1 MQSSNYEF
9 DGSQNVLIGQL
20 ASRMKFVSIFLI
32 IAGVLTV
39 VFGLLGSGD
48 GIGSM
53 ISGIADFLIGIW
65 TYQASTAFKR
75 IVDTQGQDIE
85 NLMGALGELRKL
97 YTLQYWV
104 LIITLVALVIVFGLG
119 VVLGLFSALG

>member
-1 MQSSNYEF
+1 MRSSNYEF
-9 DGSQNVLIGQL
+9 DNSQNVLIGQL
-20 ASRMKFVSIFLI
+20 ANRMKFVSIFLI

-39 VFGLLGSGD
+39 IIGLLGSLE
-48 GIGSM
+48 GIGEM
-53 ISGIADFLIGIW
+53 ISGVADFLVGIW

-104 LIITLVALVIVFGLG
+104 LILTLVALAVVFGLG
-119 VVLGLFSALG
+119 VVLGLFGALG

>member
-9 DGSQNVLIGQL
+9 DHSQNVLIGQL
-20 ASRMKFVSIFLI
+20 ANRMKFVSIFLMI
-32 IAGVLTV
+32 GGVLTAI
-39 VFGLLGSGD
+39 FGLFGAVE
-48 GIGSM
+48 GIGEI
-53 ISGIADFLIGIW
+53 ISGVADLLIGIW

-104 LIITLVALVIVFGLG
+104 LIFTLVALVIVFGLS
-119 VVLGLFSALG
+119 VVLRLFSALG

>member
-1 MQSSNYEF
+1 MHSSNYEF
-9 DGSQNVLIGQL
+9 DNSQNVLIGQL
-20 ASRMKFVSIFLI
+20 ANRMKFVSIFLI
-32 IAGVLTV
+32 IGGVLTA
-39 VFGLLGSGD
+39 VFGFFGAVE
-48 GIGSM
+48 GIGEI
-53 ISGIADFLIGIW
+53 ISGVADFLIGIW

>member
-9 DGSQNVLIGQL
+9 DNSQNVLIGQL
-20 ASRMKFVSIFLI
+20 ANRMKFVSIFLMI
-32 IAGVLTV
+32 GGVLTAV
-39 VFGLLGSGD
+39 LGLFGAAE
-48 GIGSM
+48 GIGEM
-53 ISGIADFLIGIW
+53 ISGVADFLIGIW

-104 LIITLVALVIVFGLG
+104 LIFTLVALVAVFGLG
-119 VVLGLFSALG
+119 VVFGLFAALG

>member
-1 MQSSNYEF
+1 
-9 DGSQNVLIGQL
+9 
-20 ASRMKFVSIFLI
+20 
-32 IAGVLTV
+32 
-39 VFGLLGSGD
+39 
-48 GIGSM
+48 M
-53 ISGIADFLIGIW
+53 ISGVADFLIGIW

-104 LIITLVALVIVFGLG
+104 LILTLVALAVVFGLG
-119 VVLGLFSALG
+119 VVLGLFGALG